1 MSCLWLVLC
10 RVCGMFYGLNWEDIV
25 VGGKGLFLGRLRV
38 KTMCTGVTKELSG
51 MLLHGWAR
59 NCNLRYTIAW
69 VSTQFRSPCTLSN
82 LQH

>member
-38 KTMCTGVTKELSG
+38 KTMCTGATKELSG
-51 MLLHGWAR
+51 MLLHGWA
-59 NCNLRYTIAW
+59 
-69 VSTQFRSPCTLSN
+69 
-82 LQH
+82 